1 MKRACSLALLAFVV
15 FLSACAANS
24 QIGNQFASGRQA
36 LFAGD
41 YESALG
47 HFQMVAQ
54 QDPNYVYGTEPGETV
69 WTYVGIAQ
77 YFTGN
82 LAQAQQTLE
91 RALSQPERAEVAR
104 LYLGLTLAR
113 LTQREKGLQDIEL
126 GMKGIYSFLDYMN
139 QTFRY
144 GIGQF
149 YDPGRAIRSAIEKA
163 QAMIASGKI
172 DWPQLL
178 SEGERIGIQI
188 EQESDRARKQQL
200 MDQRDQM

>member
-1 MKRACSLALLAFVV
+1 MNPPSV
-15 FLSACAANS
+15 
-24 QIGNQFASGRQA
+24 I
-36 LFAGD
+36 
-41 YESALG
+41 
-47 HFQMVAQ
+47 FQMVAQ
-54 QDPNYVYGTEPGETV
+54 QDPNYVYGSEPVQGV

-82 LAQAQQTLE
+82 LAQAKQTLE
-91 RALSQPERAEVAR
+91 RAVSQPQRAEVAR

-113 LTQREKGLQDIEL
+113 LNERQKGLQDIEG
-126 GMKGIYSFLDYMN
+126 GMKGIHNFLDYMN

-149 YDPGRAIRSAIEKA
+149 YDPRRAIRSAIEKS
-163 QAMIASGKI
+163 QAMIASGNI

-178 SEGERIGIQI
+178 SDGERIGIEI
-188 EQESDRARKQQL
+188 EQESDRAQKQQL